1 MKIIS
6 IIPVKKGYS
15 AIMDENQNRYILSNK
30 IIKKENILIGP
41 IDENRF
47 FEIYDKE
54 RKKEIISSLLKKLKY
69 KSHSEK
75 QLIKY
80 MKDKGF
86 NQTEIEYGINILKEK
101 RIINDE
107 RLIENIILYY
117 KENHL
122 SSRYFITQKLI
133 LTFGKGKSEEIN
145 EKLDKIYPIE
155 DEVEIIYELL
165 KKKKIKNKEKALRF
179 ISSKGFDYSSF
190 SQAFNKFISYLEK

>member
-54 RKKEIISSLLKKLKY
+54 RKKEIIFSLLKKLKY

-86 NQTEIEYGINILKEK
+86 NQTEIEYGINILKE
-101 RIINDE
+101 
-107 RLIENIILYY
+107 
-117 KENHL
+117 
-122 SSRYFITQKLI
+122 
-133 LTFGKGKSEEIN
+133 
-145 EKLDKIYPIE
+145 
-155 DEVEIIYELL
+155 
-165 KKKKIKNKEKALRF
+165 
-179 ISSKGFDYSSF
+179 
-190 SQAFNKFISYLEK
+190 